1 MPDFLIP
8 ELAALRAA
16 AETLIAEL
24 DDISTQERAEA
35 TGDDSVAGDGT
46 AGDRV
51 RQRSRELGLYGL
63 TQPSELGGTGAGPL
77 ALTVVRETLAAANHS
92 LTRYALGPRPGIL
105 GEARGNLRARYL
117 QPLLSGKKR
126 GAFAFT
132 EPPDA
137 KQPTSAVREGDD
149 LIING
154 RKAYVT
160 GGADADFYM
169 TLVNVRA
176 PDPANAG
183 TAMLVV
189 DRSSPG
195 LTLAEEFRSLEGGHH
210 VSLVF
215 ENVRAPIA
223 NVIGKIGEGLPRAL
237 RNISDVRLAMAA
249 ESTGLAIW
257 TIDFTTERLRQPH
270 RSGSP
275 LGEHEAIRLRFADM
289 RIETYAARSMLYR
302 TARLADA
309 GENVINEVMATK
321 IFATEMVGRVVD
333 GAVQLFGGQALI
345 QGHPLEKLYR
355 RVRSMRLAEGASDL
369 LRLNLS
375 KGRLELDKG
384 RL

>member
-1 MPDFLIP
+1 MLN
-8 ELAALRAA
+8 
-16 AETLIAEL
+16 L
-24 DDISTQERAEA
+24 D
-35 TGDDSVAGDGT
+35 
-46 AGDRV
+46 
-51 RQRSRELGLYGL
+51 
-63 TQPSELGGTGAGPL
+63 
-77 ALTVVRETLAAANHS
+77 
-92 LTRYALGPRPGIL
+92 
-105 GEARGNLRARYL
+105 
-117 QPLLSGKKR
+117 
-126 GAFAFT
+126 
-132 EPPDA
+132 
-137 KQPTSAVREGDD
+137 
-149 LIING
+149 
-154 RKAYVT
+154 
-160 GGADADFYM
+160 
-169 TLVNVRA
+169 
-176 PDPANAG
+176 
-183 TAMLVV
+183 
-189 DRSSPG
+189 
-195 LTLAEEFRSLEGGHH
+195 GGHH

-215 ENVRAPIA
+215 EDVRAPIA

-275 LGEHEAIRLRFADM
+275 LGEREAIRLRFADM

-333 GAVQLFGGQALI
+333 GAVQLFGGRALI

-375 KGRLELDKG
+375 KGRLELNKG